1 MNEVCSPMKGKTRM
15 SRAFA
20 LLDTTIIDAENHL
33 LTLRGSETGTLTP
46 EISIRREGVWLL
58 IAAGVGFVEVAL
70 RLSFEEMHHVLSS
83 LQPNDGLTTTRQ
95 VGTGE
100 AYLGVGLKQD
110 GTLILRPIVVGDAT
124 GHVRMNFRLTSDAR
138 AALLRWIAEAK

>member
-1 MNEVCSPMKGKTRM
+1 M

-20 LLDTTIIDAENHL
+20 LLDTTLVDDENHL
-33 LTLRGSETGTLTP
+33 LTLRGAETGALIP
-46 EISIRREGVWLL
+46 EITIRREGIWLL
-58 IAAGVGFVEVAL
+58 IAAGVGFFEVAL
-70 RLSFEEMHHVLSS
+70 RLSFAEMRHVLAS

-110 GTLILRPIVVGDAT
+110 GTLILRPVVVGDAT
-124 GHVRMNFRLTSDAR
+124 GHVRMNFRLTSNAR
-138 AALLRWIAEAK
+138 AALTKWIAEAR